1 MNILSI
7 NWYQLFYWITRADAV
22 KEFFDSA
29 SNIFTWF
36 TVILFIGVLITG
48 FGKGASISDN
58 GTKNEDEDKENSDV
72 RAWTLAKK
80 YCNTLFYSFLILS
93 LITWAGYVFT
103 PTKKEALLIAA
114 GGGIVT
120 YLANDSLA
128 KQLPHELF
136 AFTTTELKSM
146 AADAKVDL
154 GIATQKDKILEQ
166 AKTMTASELMDRMKV
181 DSNFAKIILNK

>member
-7 NWYQLFYWITRADAV
+7 NWYQLFYWITRADAI
-22 KEFFDSA
+22 KEFFDIA

-36 TVILFIGVLITG
+36 TVILFTGAIIISIGKAI
-48 FGKGASISDN
+48 SISEEN
-58 GTKNEDEDKENSDV
+58 SSTEEEDKKSPEIRSWSV
-72 RAWTLAKK
+72 AKK
-80 YCNTLFYSFLILS
+80 YCLSLFYVFLGLS

-114 GGGIVT
+114 GGGVVT